1 MRARARVRVKGDGRG
16 LVGRVRG
23 IAWFE
28 SERGEVGELG
38 QPHARAVAA
47 EVLVVSG
54 WQQPCEDLD
63 DLDASAGS
71 Y

>member
-16 LVGRVRG
+16 LVRGGVRD

-38 QPHARAVAA
+38 GPAARAC
-47 EVLVVSG
+47 SRG
-54 WQQPCEDLD
+54 
-63 DLDASAGS
+63 
-71 Y
+71 